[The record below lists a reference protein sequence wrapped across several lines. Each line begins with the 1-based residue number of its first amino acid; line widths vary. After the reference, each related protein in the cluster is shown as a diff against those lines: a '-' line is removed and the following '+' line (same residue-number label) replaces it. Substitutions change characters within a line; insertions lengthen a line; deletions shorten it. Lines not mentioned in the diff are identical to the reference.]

1 MEEVRETMTQVIC
14 HRGYSGRY
22 PENTL
27 LAFRKAIETGADG
40 IELDVHLTKDGK
52 VVVIHDERVDR
63 TSDGTGFVK
72 DMTLRE
78 LQRLDASGGKSA
90 PQRIPTLEEY
100 FSLAVPAKLRT
111 NIELK
116 TGLFD
121 YEGLE
126 ERVWDIVRAFHQEDR
141 VIFSSFHAQSLLRMK
156 SIAPEAPC
164 GLLCSG
170 QLADPCST
178 LRELGLQAFHP
189 WFLRVTGPMVRRM
202 KDSGLEVN
210 PYTPNDPATL
220 TWLLSLGV
228 TSVITNYP
236 GQAMALRRLLPG
248 GKKA

>member
-1 MEEVRETMTQVIC
+1 MTQVIC

-40 IELDVHLTKDGK
+40 IELDVHLTKDNK

-63 TSDGTGFVK
+63 TTNGTGFVK

-78 LQRLDASGGKSA
+78 LQGLDASGGKSA

-100 FSLAVPAKLRT
+100 FALAAPAGLQT

-121 YEGLE
+121 YDGLE
-126 ERVWDIVRAFHQEDR
+126 QRVWDIVRAFHQEDR

-156 SIAPEAPC
+156 ALAPEAPC
-164 GLLCSG
+164 GLLCSDLIASPR
-170 QLADPCST
+170 QT
-178 LRELGLQAFHP
+178 LLELGLQAFHP
-189 WFLRVTGPMVRRM
+189 WFLRVSGSMVRDMRAH
-202 KDSGLEVN
+202 GLGVN
-210 PYTPNDPATL
+210 PYTPNDPAVL
-220 TWLLSLGV
+220 SWLMALGV

-236 GQAMALRRLLPG
+236 ERAMSLRRLLPG
-248 GKKA
+248 QK